1 VIAVAAAEHAG
12 EAAPRDGGWRALGL
26 VAFHDPL
33 RDDVVAAI
41 EERQRAGVRVV
52 MVTGDAPTTALAIA
66 REAGLVRDAEATV
79 LGGAELEAM
88 SDARLALAIGTVAVF
103 ARVTPAQKLRIV
115 QALQRRGEAWQ

>member
-1 VIAVAAAEHAG
+1 
-12 EAAPRDGGWRALGL
+12 
-26 VAFHDPL
+26 
-33 RDDVVAAI
+33 
-41 EERQRAGVRVV
+41 